1 MLNSS
6 LFISY
11 SFIQLNQW
19 RKKPYE
25 SKMNWFWFNS
35 IFSLYIFDRQKK
47 QFRSRYRI
55 HRHADNVKRK
65 IKEIV
70 SVLYQ
75 MVIELLRLT
84 IETKMWSNREKS
96 QNTTKTLNALKVDC
110 TGKCTKWKVKHN
122 QSIREITPQEMQVQ
136 LVLVVWEETRGG

>member
-47 QFRSRYRI
+47 AISFKIPDSSSCGQCKKEDKGNRKRTLSNG
-55 HRHADNVKRK
+55 HWTSTADNRNQDAKQSRK
-65 IKEIV
+65 KPEHDENFECIE
-70 SVLYQ
+70 SGLYGQ
-75 MVIELLRLT
+75 MY
-84 IETKMWSNREKS
+84 
-96 QNTTKTLNALKVDC
+96 
-110 TGKCTKWKVKHN
+110 
-122 QSIREITPQEMQVQ
+122 EM
-136 LVLVVWEETRGG
+136 ES